1 MAELP
6 APVAAAIDAT
16 NRGDSEAFIAAFAA
30 DAVLSD
36 WGKEFAGREAIR
48 EWDRSDNIGRGARFE
63 VLGVEQE
70 GGLCRVAVE
79 VSGGGFNGT
88 SEFAFRVADGLIA
101 RFEITP

>member
-1 MAELP
+1 MTDLP
-6 APVAAAIDAT
+6 APVAAAIEAT
-16 NRGDSEAFIAAFAA
+16 NRGDSDAFVAAFAPE
-30 DAVLSD
+30 AVLSD

-48 EWDRSDNIGRGARFE
+48 DWDRSDNIGRGSHFE

-70 GGLCRVAVE
+70 GGLWRVAVE

-88 SEFAFRVADGLIA
+88 SAFAIRVADDLIE